1 MTDGVAGNRVRLG
14 GLTDWDVRRPVRPV
28 PSRRKVPAKVLQRL
42 LERECRCAV
51 CLDSMNEATAVC
63 ACLHRF
69 CRPCIEGSIRMAKPV
84 CPTCKASVPSH
95 RVVRDDPRYQRIVD
109 FLCKVAAKHA
119 NDAPETKDE
128 HHACFAC
135 SKEAVEAQE
144 RQKQAAAAAAAA
156 STESK
161 KKEEKH

>member
-1 MTDGVAGNRVRLG
+1 MSGLNGRLRVGCLSE
-14 GLTDWDVRRPVRPV
+14 WDTRRPVRHV
-28 PSRRKVPAKVLQRL
+28 PSRRKVPAKVLLRL
-42 LERECRCAV
+42 FESECRCAV
-51 CLDSMNEATAVC
+51 CLDSLNGATAVC

-95 RVVRDDPRYQRIVD
+95 RVVRDDTRFQMIVD
-109 FLCKVAAKHA
+109 YLEKVAAKHA
-119 NDAPETKDE
+119 NDAPDTKDE

-135 SKEAVEAQE
+135 SKEAAEAQE

-156 STESK
+156 STESQK
-161 KKEEKH
+161 DEKH